1 MMNGYRPQNISELK
15 QVLKE
20 MDPKGKMIAGG
31 TDEVI
36 QMHTFHR
43 IPSELVYLGAI
54 PELREIREEE
64 NSIFVGACCTHH
76 MVAENELVKKHA
88 GALHD
93 ACSDIGS
100 PQIRN
105 NGTIGGNIANASPA
119 GDGLPV
125 MWLLDPEIEILGPDG
140 TRMTRM
146 KNLLLGPGKTSLD
159 YNEVIVGFH
168 IRKRPENVINHFH
181 KLGFRKRV
189 TIARIGMAVELTMD
203 QDTVADV
210 TVIVGAISLTPKE
223 CEGAEK
229 AIIGTKLEPEKELA
243 AAKAVSDLI
252 MEITPEKFDR
262 DYKVWSSRGA
272 VSDVLDMF
280 R

>member
-15 QVLKE
+15 QVLK
-20 MDPKGKMIAGG
+20 DPKGKMIAGG

-36 QMHTFHR
+36 QMYTFHR

-146 KNLLLGPGKTSLD
+146 KDLLLGPGKTSLD

-189 TIARIGMAVELTMD
+189 TIARIGMD
-203 QDTVADV
+203 H
-210 TVIVGAISLTPKE
+210 GP
-223 CEGAEK
+223 G
-229 AIIGTKLEPEKELA
+229 
-243 AAKAVSDLI
+243 
-252 MEITPEKFDR
+252 
-262 DYKVWSSRGA
+262 YSSRRNRDCRRNLADSERMRRSRKGNHRDKA
-272 VSDVLDMF
+272 GTGKGTGCCKGSF
-280 R
+280 